1 MTFFK
6 FNLRVKLQA
15 WTVEQLYEFLRLNHE
30 KGAFLWWG
38 AFLLAVTHWWTGVC
52 SFSLIF
58 PFFIFLSFCV
68 P

>member
-30 KGAFLWWG
+30 KGAFLCWG
-38 AFLLAVTHWWTGVC
+38 I
-52 SFSLIF
+52 S
-58 PFFIFLSFCV
+58 
-68 P
+68 